1 MIHPAEMSPL
11 LHSHGL
17 NVRHIQKIYENTD
30 NSHIKDI
37 LATDAA
43 IRAFKSIFRK
53 KMQDSHES

>member
-1 MIHPAEMSPL
+1 MSTL

-17 NVRHIQKIYENTD
+17 SVKHIQKIYENTD